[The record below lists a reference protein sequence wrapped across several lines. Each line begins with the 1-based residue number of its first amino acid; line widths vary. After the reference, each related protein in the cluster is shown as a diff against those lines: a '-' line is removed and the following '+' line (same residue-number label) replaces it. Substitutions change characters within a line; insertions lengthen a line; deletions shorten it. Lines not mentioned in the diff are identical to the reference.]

1 MIRTFQ
7 TFLLASLLFACQS
20 NGASTHTAGDDAS
33 IAPVQVQH
41 WGGMRDVLRNG
52 NTQGRV
58 LLGDVVGPNTFAVGA
73 LEGLAAEITVLAGE
87 VHLAEVAQ
95 VNGQDEYNV
104 RSPKAGEQATLF
116 VLSDVPTWVEHVMP
130 PASDLE
136 SFETSIRSIAAAN
149 DRDVTQPFPF
159 RVQGIADEIHL
170 HVLNHSCPIA
180 NPEGPAPW
188 RHTAQNQPTTLIGFY
203 AQDAAGL
210 LTHHGQSTHIHA
222 VLPNQ
227 NISGHLDALTFTQP
241 ARLFLPAQ

>member
-1 MIRTFQ
+1 MLRTFQ
-7 TFLLASLLFACQS
+7 ALLFVILLFACQS
-20 NGASTHTAGDDAS
+20 NDVPIQTAGGDAS

-58 LLGDVVGPNTFAVGA
+58 QLSDVVGPNSFAVGA

-87 VHLAEVAQ
+87 VHLAEVEQ
-95 VNGQDEYNV
+95 VNGQGEYNV

-116 VLSDVPTWVEHVMP
+116 VFSTSPTLDEYVMP
-130 PASDLE
+130 LASDLAT
-136 SFETSIRSIAAAN
+136 FEASIRSIAAASVY
-149 DRDVTQPFPF
+149 DVTQPFPF
-159 RVQGIADEIHL
+159 RVEGTVNEVHL

-180 NPEGPAPW
+180 NPDGPAPW
-188 RHTAQNQPTTLIGFY
+188 RHTAQNQPTNLIGFY

-222 VLPNQ
+222 QLPTQ
-227 NISGHLDALTFTQP
+227 NISGHVDALSFTHSTS
-241 ARLFLPAQ
+241 LFLPVR